1 MSVLF
6 PDEVKLAWKKTEMKN
21 RDMEEKKQEH
31 RSESRE
37 LSAAAPVQSLLTPI
51 RREGLEPNKA
61 FMKTNDVDSAT
72 GTQQK

>member
-21 RDMEEKKQEH
+21 RDVKEKKQEH
-31 RSESRE
+31 RSESGE

-51 RREGLEPNKA
+51 RREGPEPNWRSFEEDKRR
-61 FMKTNDVDSAT
+61 
-72 GTQQK
+72 